1 MPPFEPFA
9 GIRYASRLRP
19 EDVTSPPYDVID
31 PDDRAALVA
40 RSEHNAVVIDL
51 PGEGGYA
58 DAATTFEAWQR
69 DGVLVTDERP
79 SFTVHRMDYRDD
91 DGRPAHT
98 LGVIGALGLEPP
110 GEGIL
115 PHEHTT
121 PKAKSDRLDLMR
133 ATRAQ
138 LSAVWVLSLASGLS
152 DLLGD
157 LGSPRSEWTDGDGV
171 THTVWKVD
179 EPERVASISAS
190 VASTPVVVADRHHR
204 EETALTYPSQVDAPA
219 AGAMMSYVV
228 ELVDDQL
235 TVRPIHRLLS
245 GMPDDFDLTRALS
258 SFYEVR
264 DGEVPGTP
272 TLVLPGDRRGSLVER
287 PGVFD
292 GTAALDSARLSAALR
307 DLPVEVTYQHG
318 VDRVVKAVDSGEAQ
332 AGVLVR
338 PATVAQI
345 RANAAAG
352 ERMPP
357 KTTFFHPK
365 PPTGIVFRS
374 VSSSGAR

>member
-1 MPPFEPFA
+1 MPPFEPFG

-31 PDDRAALVA
+31 ADDRAALVA

-51 PGEGGYA
+51 PGEGGYD
-58 DAATTFEAWQR
+58 DAAATFEAWQR
-69 DGVLVTDERP
+69 EGVLVTDERP
-79 SFTVHRMDYRDD
+79 SFTVHRMDYQDD
-91 DGRPAHT
+91 EGRPAHT

-110 GEGIL
+110 GDGIL

-152 DLLGD
+152 ELLGD
-157 LGSPRSEWTDGDGV
+157 LGASLSEWTDGEGV
-171 THTVWKVD
+171 THTVWRVD
-179 EPERVASISAS
+179 DPERVASIAAA
-190 VASTPVVVADRHHR
+190 VASTPVVVADGHHR
-204 EETALTYPSQVDAPA
+204 YETALTYRSEVGTPA
-219 AGAMMSYVV
+219 SGSMMSYVV

-245 GMPDDFDLTRALS
+245 GMPEDLDLPRALS

-264 DGEVPGTP
+264 DGEVPDTA
-272 TLVLPGDRRGSLVER
+272 TLVLPGDRRCALIER
-287 PGVFD
+287 PGVFE
-292 GTAALDSARLSAALR
+292 GTAELDSARLSAALR
-307 DLPVEVTYQHG
+307 ELPVEVTYQHG
-318 VDRVVKAVDSGEAQ
+318 VDRVVKAVDAGEAQ

-338 PATVAQI
+338 PATVGQI
-345 RANAAAG
+345 RANAASG

-365 PPTGIVFRS
+365 PPTGIVFRD
-374 VSSSGAR
+374 VS